1 MICPKCKSKND
12 DDAIECSNCG
22 FKLKIKCP
30 YCGTYNTIGAKSCS
44 ACGKQLLKICPACK
58 AVNFSTAKVCRKCSA
73 PFSAKSEVQKVQE
86 EIPLGLEKFATLAV
100 ELINISSIK
109 TNVKSQEMS
118 AKIINKF
125 YQIFARASKEA
136 GLKALKLSENVL
148 AVSFSNAPS
157 FADSVNIAIKFAGAI
172 DNSISEVS
180 NLLESKL
187 KISYKTR
194 YLISDIRPVQKK
206 EIISSIALGV
216 TDDVIFDEEA
226 YLILEEKLSFKEI
239 TAQDGRKFYKFLN
252 QNNPETISADVAKEP
267 RVKTRMDVINEMFNK
282 VQMAK
287 EGFVACLN
295 GPTGVGKTNI
305 FSALK
310 MTYEEDNSH
319 IWLLGQCSLQSQN
332 SPLFFFKSLLQNLFD
347 IPAFNIDL
355 ETTKKRVYTFLSD
368 KLDITDEGLVND
380 IFAILFFDEIRINRP
395 IYENKKSTYDAISAI
410 FRTLLSRG
418 SVVLQIEDIE
428 CIDKFSL
435 DILRGLFEDGIL
447 KCDFK
452 IFITSNMDIDIIQF
466 FASSHLNN
474 DNTFQAQYP
483 VMSKNEVDDFIKKA
497 IMVREEL
504 GANVLNHIYDNA
516 QGMPIFV
523 EEFLYLLLQLGIVQ
537 FTDDAKQPVSIS
549 SNINSLTFPKT
560 LQEIVQVRL
569 TNISNSNPDAFKA
582 LYYASILGFKFLPA
596 VVQNILQVDTE
607 KFNDIMKFLS
617 MNNFIMPFD
626 TYNYVFKSRSL
637 WEIVRNLNLSPENRV
652 TSITSAMKTLVQ
664 LTQPDMTNVI
674 ANLLDVSVPKH
685 DIINY
690 IEDATKEAYSVGDD
704 YSYVYNKTLLLDAV
718 EVSTLENKAD
728 IMLAIKEELVN
739 LTYVAFPDLAIKY
752 ADELIAHYEPIDT
765 AKTIS
770 ILGLMSVAFELTGN
784 YLATVECADKALEK
798 VDAKENQLSAMLLKY
813 SKLNSILQ
821 LGRYEEV
828 ISLAKN
834 DILPVVNLYFA
845 SKLNEET
852 TMQEAEIVSIMFET
866 KYKCALA
873 MAMQG
878 SVVANDAV
886 NQLYKEANDATNNEY
901 MVKAQLVKGVLYAIQ
916 GNIDELDNTLNS
928 TKDVISS
935 TKEVT
940 LNTFF
945 WLLLQNIGLII
956 KGNYSDAAN
965 DTIMLANFAVNIK
978 RFAIEPVIKGLIAK
992 IALHDGNMEY
1002 AQNIA
1007 SEEIYKCANNQW
1019 ALGAMVNWYVYIEI
1033 SLFNEK
1039 YEDALRV
1046 AQNALDVAEKANV
1059 NSLFFTSLFKMKLAE
1074 IYAIRGDYEM
1084 ADINAQEAMQIAE
1097 INGYNYVKA
1106 NLSNAYY
1113 DFLLKQIAANPSNK
1127 EEVIKRLYQQLL
1139 ISNDA
1144 AKILKNE
1151 EILLQIKQK
1160 TEAIEDFAQKNSITI
1175 S

>member
-12 DDAIECSNCG
+12 DDAIVCSYCG

-30 YCGTYNTIGAKSCS
+30 YCGTYNNIGSKSCS
-44 ACGKQLLKICPACK
+44 ACGKQLLKVCPACK

-73 PFSAKSEVQKVQE
+73 PFPVNQDAQKVKE
-86 EIPLGLEKFATLAV
+86 EVPLHLDKFATLGV

-109 TNVKSQEMS
+109 TNVKSPEMS

-125 YQIFARASKEA
+125 YQIFARASKDA

-148 AVSFSNAPS
+148 AVSFSGAPS
-157 FADSVNIAIKFAGAI
+157 FADSVNTAIKFAGEL
-172 DNSISEVS
+172 DNAISEVS
-180 NLLESKL
+180 RLLENKL

-194 YLISDIRPVQKK
+194 YLISDYRPVQKK

-216 TDDVIFDEEA
+216 MDDVVFDEEVYQA
-226 YLILEEKLSFKEI
+226 LEGKIPFKEI
-239 TAQDGRKFYKFLN
+239 TSQEGRKFYKFLN
-252 QNNPETISADVAKEP
+252 QNDPETISIEVSKEP
-267 RVKTRMDVINEMFNK
+267 PSKARMDVINDMVNK
-282 VQMAK
+282 IQMVK

-295 GPTGVGKTNI
+295 GQTGVGKTNI

-368 KLDITDEGLVND
+368 KLDITDEALVND
-380 IFAILFFDEIRINRP
+380 IFAILFFDETRLQRAL
-395 IYENKKSTYDAISAI
+395 YQNKQSSYNAISAL
-410 FRTLLSRG
+410 FRALLSRG

-428 CIDKFSL
+428 CIDRFSL

-452 IFITSNMDIDIIQF
+452 IFITSNMDIDIVQF
-466 FASSHLNN
+466 FASSHLNAE
-474 DNTFQAQYP
+474 NTFMAQYP
-483 VMSKNEVDDFIKKA
+483 VMTKLEIDDFIKKA
-497 IMVREEL
+497 IGVREEL

-523 EEFLYLLLQLGIVQ
+523 EEFLYLLLQLGIIQ
-537 FTDDAKQPVSIS
+537 FTSDSSQPVSIS
-549 SNINSLTFPKT
+549 EKINTLSFPKT
-560 LQEIVQVRL
+560 VQEIVQVRL
-569 TNISNSNPDAFKA
+569 TNISNMNPDAFKA

-596 VVQNILQVDTE
+596 VVQNILQVDAN
-607 KFNDIMKFLS
+607 KFDEIIKFLS

-626 TYNYVFKSRSL
+626 TYNYVFKNRTL

-685 DIINY
+685 EIINY
-690 IEDATKEAYSVGDD
+690 IEQATKEAYCVGDD
-704 YSYVYNKTLLLDAV
+704 YSYVYSKTLLLDAV

-739 LTYVAFPDLAIKY
+739 LTYVSFPDIAIKY
-752 ADELIAHYEPIDT
+752 ADELIAHYEAVDT
-765 AKTIS
+765 AKTIN
-770 ILGLMSVAFELTGN
+770 ILGLMSVSFEITGN
-784 YLATVECADKALEK
+784 YLAAVECADKALEK
-798 VDAKENQLSAMLLKY
+798 LDAKENQLSTMLLKY

-828 ISLAKN
+828 INLSKN
-834 DILPVVNLYFA
+834 DILPVVNLYFS

-852 TMQEAEIVSIMFET
+852 TMQEAEITSIMFET
-866 KYKCALA
+866 KYKCSLA
-873 MAMQG
+873 MALQG
-878 SVVANDAV
+878 SVAANDAI
-886 NQLYKEANDATNNEY
+886 NQLYQEANAAANNEY
-901 MVKAQLVKGVLYAIQ
+901 MIKAQLVKGVLFVLQ
-916 GNIDELDNTLNS
+916 GNVGELENVLNS

-935 TKEVT
+935 TKEAT

-945 WLLLQNIGLII
+945 WLTLKNLGAII
-956 KGNYSDAAN
+956 KGEYASAASD
-965 DTIMLANFAVNIK
+965 TMMLANFAVNIK
-978 RFAIEPVIKGLIAK
+978 RFSIEPVIRGLLSK
-992 IALHDGNMEY
+992 IALHDGNIEY
-1002 AQNIA
+1002 ANNIA

-1019 ALGAMVNWYVYIEI
+1019 ALGAMMNWYVYIEI
-1033 SLFNEK
+1033 AIFSAK

-1074 IYAIRGDYEM
+1074 IYAIRGDSEM
-1084 ADINAQEAMQIAE
+1084 ANINAQEALQIAE
-1097 INGYNYVKA
+1097 INGYNYIKA

-1113 DFLLKQIAANPSNK
+1113 DFSLKQIAANPSVK
-1127 EEVIKRLYQQLL
+1127 EENIKKLYKQLL
-1139 ISNDA
+1139 VSNDA
-1144 AKILKNE
+1144 VKILKNE
-1151 EILLQIKQK
+1151 ETMMQIKQK
-1160 TEAIEDFAQKNSITI
+1160 IEAIEDFAQKNSITLD
-1175 S
+1175 